1 MAKTGNSFLGY
12 NHGLEK
18 FFKEVLTSKN
28 SDLKASHDQQLCEK
42 WVSKSVNYLDVGYSG
57 IFDKTFKDFWS

>member
-1 MAKTGNSFLGY
+1 M
-12 NHGLEK
+12 
-18 FFKEVLTSKN
+18 TSKN
-28 SDLKASHDQQLCEK
+28 SDLKASHDQQLCQK